1 MNQFTEL
8 ENIIRSRHSVRA
20 FRSDPVAKDLIERI
34 LATASYAPSATN
46 TQPWQVYV
54 VQGKVRDEIVK
65 RTCASYDEEI
75 ANPEQSKYSF
85 DANYYPEKWFSPY
98 QERRRQIGW
107 QLYGLLGIKRED
119 KAAMIAQQRRNFV
132 FFGAPVG
139 LFFTIHRDLGI
150 GSVIDIAMMMDN
162 IMLLAKA
169 YGLDS
174 CPQAAWNKYHSFI
187 LPLLGASVEE
197 KLLAAICLGYADEDH
212 IVNTLVTPRERP
224 DQFTR
229 WLGFDK

>member
-1 MNQFTEL
+1 M
-8 ENIIRSRHSVRA
+8 
-20 FRSDPVAKDLIERI
+20 
-34 LATASYAPSATN
+34 
-46 TQPWQVYV
+46 
-54 VQGKVRDEIVK
+54 VQGKVRDEIIK
-65 RTCASYDEEI
+65 RACASYDEEI
-75 ANPEQSKYSF
+75 ANPGQSKYSF
-85 DANYYPEKWFSPY
+85 DRNYYPEKWFSPY

-119 KAAMIAQQRRNFV
+119 KAAMIAQQRRNFM

-162 IMLLAKA
+162 VMLLAKA

-212 IVNTLVTPRERP
+212 IVNTLVTPRANP

-229 WLGFDK
+229 WLGFDV

>member
-75 ANPEQSKYSF
+75 ANPGQSKYSF

-98 QERRRQIGW
+98 QERRRQLGW
-107 QLYGLLGIKRED
+107 ED

-187 LPLLGASVEE
+187 LPLLGASAEE